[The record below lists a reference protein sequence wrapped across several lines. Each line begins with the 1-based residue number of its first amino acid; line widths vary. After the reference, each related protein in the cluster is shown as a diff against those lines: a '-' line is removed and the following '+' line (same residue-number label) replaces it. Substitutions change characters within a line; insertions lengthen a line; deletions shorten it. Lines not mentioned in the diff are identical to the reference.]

1 MIIAIVKD
9 LFFVAKINETALQA
23 NKKVTFIKDN
33 ATLNSFVSRLNGEIK
48 DKVKVII
55 IDLNFNEISP
65 FETIKKMKNNEK
77 LKNAKIIGYCSHV
90 QADLMKKAKEL
101 GAESMPKSLFTK
113 RLPEIIKT

>member
-1 MIIAIVKD
+1 MILAIVKD
-9 LFFVAKINETALQA
+9 LFFGAKINETALQT

-33 ATLNSFVSRLNGEIK
+33 NALESLVSRLNDETKNKIK
-48 DKVKVII
+48 AII

-65 FETIKKMKNNEK
+65 FETIKKIKNNKK

-90 QADLMKKAKEL
+90 QTDLMKKAKEL

-113 RLPEIIKT
+113 KLGDILKA